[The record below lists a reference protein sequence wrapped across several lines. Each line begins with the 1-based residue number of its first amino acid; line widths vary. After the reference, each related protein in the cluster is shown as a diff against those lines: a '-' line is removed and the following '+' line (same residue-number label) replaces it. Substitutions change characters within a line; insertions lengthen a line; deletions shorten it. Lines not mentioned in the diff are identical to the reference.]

1 MFKTANE
8 AAAGDNK
15 LRARI
20 YRLVKNGVLQHR
32 EESGTLKI
40 NYEQLLEL
48 LAQDA
53 KESSSAVYAMSC
65 AVRNEHANMPAETPA
80 IPAVPPAAPAAPAA
94 PTAPA
99 APAAPAAPTPEI
111 LALLT
116 AVNQL
121 TAQVG
126 MLQTQLERLA
136 VPAVSQTSPGWL
148 HRVLVRVGLSRRQ

>member
-15 LRARI
+15 LRAKI
-20 YRLVKNGVLQHR
+20 YRLVKNGVLQHS

-80 IPAVPPAAPAAPAA
+80 LPAAPPPGVPAPPSVPAA
-94 PTAPA
+94 PS
-99 APAAPAAPTPEI
+99 PEI
-111 LALLT
+111 IALLH
-116 AVNQL
+116 AMNQL
-121 TAQVG
+121 TEQVG

-136 VPAVSQTSPGWL
+136 VPAVPEARPGWL
-148 HRVLVRVGLSRRQ
+148 RRVLLRVGISRRQ

>member
-1 MFKTANE
+1 MFKTAHE
-8 AAAGDNK
+8 AAGGDSK
-15 LRARI
+15 LRAKI
-20 YRLVKNGVLQHR
+20 YRLVKKGSLQHR

-80 IPAVPPAAPAAPAA
+80 IPAVPPAAPVAPV
-94 PTAPA
+94 
-99 APAAPAAPTPEI
+99 APTPEI

-116 AVNQL
+116 AMSQL

-126 MLQTQLERLA
+126 MLQTQLDRLA
-136 VPAVSQTSPGWL
+136 VTTVPEARPGWL
-148 HRVLVRVGLSRRQ
+148 RRVLLRVGLSRRQ

>member
-65 AVRNEHANMPAETPA
+65 AVRNEH
-80 IPAVPPAAPAAPAA
+80 PPNCSGLD
-94 PTAPA
+94 
-99 APAAPAAPTPEI
+99 EF
-111 LALLT
+111 
-116 AVNQL
+116 
-121 TAQVG
+121 
-126 MLQTQLERLA
+126 
-136 VPAVSQTSPGWL
+136 TSGS
-148 HRVLVRVGLSRRQ
+148 RLSRNDEPG

>member
-65 AVRNEHANMPAETPA
+65 AVRNEHANMPAETPTLPSA
-80 IPAVPPAAPAAPAA
+80 TPPCVPSPPSVPAAPS
-94 PTAPA
+94 
-99 APAAPAAPTPEI
+99 PEI
-111 LALLT
+111 IAMLLAM
-116 AVNQL
+116 NQL
-121 TAQVG
+121 TEQVG
-126 MLQTQLERLA
+126 MLQTQLDRLSA
-136 VPAVSQTSPGWL
+136 SPVPETRTGWL
-148 HRVLVRVGLSRRQ
+148 HRVLLRVGLTRRQ

>member
-65 AVRNEHANMPAETPA
+65 AVRNEHANMPAETPTLPSA
-80 IPAVPPAAPAAPAA
+80 TPPCVPSPPSVPAAPS
-94 PTAPA
+94 
-99 APAAPAAPTPEI
+99 PEI
-111 LALLT
+111 IAMLHAM
-116 AVNQL
+116 NQL
-121 TAQVG
+121 TEQVG
-126 MLQTQLERLA
+126 MLQTQLDRLSA
-136 VPAVSQTSPGWL
+136 SPVSKTSPGWL
-148 HRVLVRVGLSRRQ
+148 HSVLAKVGLFRRL

>member
-15 LRARI
+15 LRAKI
-20 YRLVKNGVLQHR
+20 YRLVKKGFLQHSQ
-32 EESGTLKI
+32 ESGTLKV

-65 AVRNEHANMPAETPA
+65 AVRNEHANMTPA
-80 IPAVPPAAPAAPAA
+80 LPAAPPPGVPAPPSVPAA
-94 PTAPA
+94 PS
-99 APAAPAAPTPEI
+99 PEI
-111 LALLT
+111 IALLH
-116 AVNQL
+116 AMNQL
-121 TAQVG
+121 TEQVG

-136 VPAVSQTSPGWL
+136 VPAVPEARPGWL
-148 HRVLVRVGLSRRQ
+148 RRVLLRVGISRRQ

>member
-20 YRLVKNGVLQHR
+20 YRLVKNGVLQHS

-48 LAQDA
+48 LAQNA

-80 IPAVPPAAPAAPAA
+80 LPAAPPPGVPATPGAPAAPS
-94 PTAPA
+94 
-99 APAAPAAPTPEI
+99 PEI
-111 LALLT
+111 IALLH
-116 AVNQL
+116 AMNQL
-121 TAQVG
+121 TEQVG
-126 MLQTQLERLA
+126 MLQTQLDRLSA
-136 VPAVSQTSPGWL
+136 SPVPQTSPGWL
-148 HRVLVRVGLSRRQ
+148 HRVLVRVGLFRRQ